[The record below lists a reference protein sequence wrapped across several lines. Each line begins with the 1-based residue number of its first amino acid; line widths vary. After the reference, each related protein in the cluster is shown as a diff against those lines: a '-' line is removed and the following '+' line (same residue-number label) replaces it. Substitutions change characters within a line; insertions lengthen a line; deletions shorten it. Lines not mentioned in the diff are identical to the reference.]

1 MGGRHPRSPK
11 GARDARAFEGEGKTV
26 LPGLIDVH
34 VHLQFDGEADFEK
47 EARDLTTPGFAA
59 LKAMQNARGIWTRV

>member
-1 MGGRHPRSPK
+1 MGAHPRPPK
-11 GARDARAFEGEGKTV
+11 GARDARAFEGEGRLV
-26 LPGLIDVH
+26 PGPIDVH

-59 LKAMQNARGIWTRV
+59 LKAMVNAKRNLDAV